1 MNGNSLLTKA
11 VEELLDG
18 RYFVIPSYQ
27 RGYRW
32 KGKQVEDLLNDL
44 YSFATKPDRKDNE
57 FYCLQPIIVQKIAE
71 NPEYPAPKFWL
82 NPEKTDFYSFT
93 VDDFRLDNYQNTKL
107 EEKIEVA
114 E

>member
-57 FYCLQPIIVQKIAE
+57 FYCLQPIIVQKI
-71 NPEYPAPKFWL
+71 
-82 NPEKTDFYSFT
+82 TD
-93 VDDFRLDNYQNTKL
+93 
-107 EEKIEVA
+107 EEKEKYGCPLDKEAWEVVDGQQRLTTIKIILLYII
-114 E
+114 

>member
-1 MNGNSLLTKA
+1 MSKNSLLTVA

-44 YSFATKPDRKDNE
+44 YTFATKP
-57 FYCLQPIIVQKIAE
+57 LQPIIVQKI
-71 NPEYPAPKFWL
+71 
-82 NPEKTDFYSFT
+82 S
-93 VDDFRLDNYQNTKL
+93 DN
-107 EEKIEVA
+107 EKIKYGCPIEKDAWEVVDGQQRLTTIYILLNYILKRLRYDKNSFF
-114 E
+114 EDKSIK